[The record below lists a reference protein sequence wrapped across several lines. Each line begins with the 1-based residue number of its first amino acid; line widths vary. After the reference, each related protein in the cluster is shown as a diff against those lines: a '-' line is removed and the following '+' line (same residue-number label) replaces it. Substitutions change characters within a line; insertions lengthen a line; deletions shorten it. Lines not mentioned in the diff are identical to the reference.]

1 MTLPTIT
8 LSRALAE
15 CLEGIQEHDESLED
29 CLRRFPQHR
38 EELRV
43 LLEVALALQAS
54 RKETRPSPS
63 FVVRLKK
70 RLIKEAK
77 SIEGR

>member
-1 MTLPTIT
+1 MTLPTIS
-8 LSRALAE
+8 LSHALAE
-15 CLEGIQEHDESLED
+15 CLEGIQERDESLEE

-43 LLEVALALQAS
+43 LLEVARSLQAS
-54 RKETRPSPS
+54 RKETRPSPL
-63 FVVRLKK
+63 FVIQLKE

>member
-1 MTLPTIT
+1 MPTIS
-8 LSRALAE
+8 LSHALAE
-15 CLEGIQEHDESLED
+15 CLEGIQEHDESLEE

-43 LLEVALALQAS
+43 LLEVARSLQAS
-54 RKETRPSPS
+54 RKETRPSPL
-63 FVVRLKK
+63 FVIQLKE